1 MIVHQHEPEATVLQQ
16 TIQCL
21 LGHRLGHPD
30 ADPSLLPSMRE
41 GMERLAI
48 RDADQRLVDLLQSL
62 LD

>member
-16 TIQCL
+16 TTQRL
-21 LGHRLGHPD
+21 LGHRLGDPD
-30 ADPSLLPSMRE
+30 ADASLLPSMRE

-48 RDADQRLVDLLQSL
+48 RDADQRLVDLLKSL